1 MSIRLTESY
10 QKSIAGCI
18 PAVPGIEELFGKTV
32 LITGATGMVCSPV
45 VDLLLHLNR
54 ERAAEIRI
62 LAAGRSR
69 ERLEKR
75 FKTGSG
81 EDGLF
86 FIPFDATSSDKID
99 CGNADFVIHGA
110 SNASP
115 SVYVREPVETILANV
130 SGLDA
135 VLKTAVGSG
144 AKRLLFI
151 SSSEVYGKKTS
162 AEPYGETDY
171 GYVDILNPRAGYPLS
186 KRTGES
192 LCIAYGQEYGM
203 GTVIARLG
211 HIYGPTIT
219 DTDSRASAEFT
230 RCAARGEAIV
240 MKSAG
245 TQLRSYCYHLDAASA
260 ILAVLINGERANAY
274 NISNKNSVITIGDL
288 AKKLAAAAG
297 TELRFENPA
306 DAEAKGYNLMSNSS
320 LRSEK
325 LEALGWAAAFSADE
339 GTERCLRYY
348 EF

>member
-10 QKSIAGCI
+10 QQSIAECVS
-18 PAVPGIEELFGKTV
+18 AVPGIEELFGKTV

-45 VDLLLHLNR
+45 VDLLLYLNR
-54 ERAAEIRI
+54 TRAAEIRV

-69 ERLEKR
+69 ERLERR
-75 FKTGSG
+75 FCTQSG
-81 EDGLF
+81 ENGLF
-86 FIPFDATSSDKID
+86 FVPYDATSSGKID
-99 CGNADFVIHGA
+99 CGSVDYVIHGA

-115 SVYVREPVETILANV
+115 AVYVREPVETILANV

-219 DTDSRASAEFT
+219 NTDSRASAEFT
-230 RCAARGEAIV
+230 RCAAKGEAIV

-245 TQLRSYCYHLDAASA
+245 AQLRSYCYCLDCATALLT
-260 ILAVLINGERANAY
+260 ILLRGENGNAY
-274 NISNKNSVITIGDL
+274 NVSNPGSICSIREIAETI
-288 AKKLAAAAG
+288 AKAG
-297 TELRFENPA
+297 GVPLIFDMPTEEERR
-306 DAEAKGYNLMSNSS
+306 GYNLMDNSS
-320 LRSEK
+320 LRSDK
-325 LEALGWAAAFSADE
+325 LESLGWRALFPLEE
-339 GTERCLRYY
+339 GVKQTMELYQ
-348 EF
+348 E